1 MHFYAFNFMIFFQ
14 FNYSASYPYEK
25 RVSIS
30 RDTLD
35 ESPMAYKPMDAILSR
50 IGDTVEITERIIPV
64 YNFKAGDEA

>member
-1 MHFYAFNFMIFFQ
+1 MLFRSSQYKKEMQGI
-14 FNYSASYPYEK
+14 YSS
-25 RVSIS
+25 SIS
-30 RDTLD
+30 KDTLD